1 MNAKNKFATAM
12 KGSAAKEAQN
22 SSAEPNPTAPE
33 SLPSRSAS
41 PDEQR
46 QVWKTPRTRKGRKG
60 IMTYVES
67 DAHKALAMLA
77 IEQDK
82 TQQELMRE
90 ALNGL
95 FRQYGKTPIA

>member
-1 MNAKNKFATAM
+1 MRR
-12 KGSAAKEAQN
+12 EQN
-22 SSAEPNPTAPE
+22 T
-33 SLPSRSAS
+33 
-41 PDEQR
+41 
-46 QVWKTPRTRKGRKG
+46 
-60 IMTYVES
+60 

-77 IEQDK
+77 IEQEK

>member
-1 MNAKNKFATAM
+1 M
-12 KGSAAKEAQN
+12 KDSAAKEPQN
-22 SSAEPNPTAPE
+22 SPVAPDSSIVAEP
-33 SLPSRSAS
+33 LPSKSANN
-41 PDEQR
+41 DEPR

-60 IMTYVES
+60 IMTYVEG

>member
-1 MNAKNKFATAM
+1 MTTKNKFAAAM
-12 KGSAAKEAQN
+12 K
-22 SSAEPNPTAPE
+22 SSAGQGSQDPKIEVGAVAAEPTLGGLKNN
-33 SLPSRSAS
+33 
-41 PDEQR
+41 DEKR

-60 IMTYVES
+60 VMTYVDS

-77 IEQDK
+77 IEQEK

>member
-1 MNAKNKFATAM
+1 MTTKNKFAAAM
-12 KGSAAKEAQN
+12 KSSTGKGAQSPRN
-22 SSAEPNPTAPE
+22 EVDPATAEPAPD
-33 SLPSRSAS
+33 S
-41 PDEQR
+41 PDGRDEKH

-60 IMTYVES
+60 IMTYVDT

-77 IEQDK
+77 IEQEK

-90 ALNGL
+90 ALNEL

>member
-1 MNAKNKFATAM
+1 MNTKNKFAAAM

-22 SSAEPNPTAPE
+22 PPAEPSSSATE
-33 SLPSRSAS
+33 SLPDDSTSR
-41 PDEQR
+41 DDQR

>member
-1 MNAKNKFATAM
+1 M
-12 KGSAAKEAQN
+12 KGGAAKEPQN
-22 SSAEPNPTAPE
+22 SLSESTTSVAESAPSKSESPEAP
-33 SLPSRSAS
+33 
-41 PDEQR
+41 R

>member
-1 MNAKNKFATAM
+1 MNAKNKFSAAM

-22 SSAEPNPTAPE
+22 PSAEPNTAVTEP
-33 SLPSRSAS
+33 LPNKSAGR
-41 PDEQR
+41 DEQR